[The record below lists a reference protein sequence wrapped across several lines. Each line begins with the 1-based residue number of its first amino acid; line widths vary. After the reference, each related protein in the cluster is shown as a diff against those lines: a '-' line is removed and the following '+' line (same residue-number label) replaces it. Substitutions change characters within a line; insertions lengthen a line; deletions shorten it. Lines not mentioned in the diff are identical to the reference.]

1 MKVDY
6 NNLTVLEDLGFD
18 YTEFWSHSVQN
29 VFGHPSKC
37 YTYQPKWFR
46 KIGFGAKMRFRMK
59 VPKNPSISLM
69 MLLHNYGGLVPSIA
83 RIFGSDFSMV
93 FINPDNEM
101 KTYIYEVSRT
111 NMTELNSEKSK
122 CNETLG
128 ESHGNPGLVM
138 SPEGPKTV
146 EQCIEDHY
154 HKNLNCQLP
163 WGKYRISSY
172 IFRRNYRI
180 SSYSCRGNYSFL
192 NSSSE
197 ETIQVFVSLM

>member
-1 MKVDY
+1 MIYLTTQESSLIHIFSKYRDKKVDY

-18 YTEFWSHSVQN
+18 YTEFWSPSVQSI
-29 VFGHPSKC
+29 FGMPSKC

-59 VPKNPSISLM
+59 VPKDPSISITM
-69 MLLHNYGGLVPSIA
+69 FLHNYGGLVPSIA
-83 RIFGSDFSMV
+83 RIFGSDFSMIFV
-93 FINPDNEM
+93 NPDDEM

-111 NMTELNSEKSK
+111 NMTELNSEESK

-128 ESHGNPGLVM
+128 ESHGNPGLIM

-154 HKNLNCQLP
+154 HENLNCQLP
-163 WGKYRISSY
+163 WGECKTKANVHLDNLI
-172 IFRRNYRI
+172 
-180 SSYSCRGNYSFL
+180 L
-192 NSSSE
+192 
-197 ETIQVFVSLM
+197 